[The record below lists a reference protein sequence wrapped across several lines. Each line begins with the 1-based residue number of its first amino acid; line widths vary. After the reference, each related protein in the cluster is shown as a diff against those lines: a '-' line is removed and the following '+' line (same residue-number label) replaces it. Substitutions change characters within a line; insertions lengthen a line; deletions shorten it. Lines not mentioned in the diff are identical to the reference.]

1 LEWRLGYH
9 QVFKDG
15 GIGSSSEDIF
25 GGVVEILGKG
35 DGVGVK
41 YVWRKVSISEP
52 AATSAYPGVIN
63 SFISQIVGSILE
75 GRGVVVLGIKV

>member
-1 LEWRLGYH
+1 
-9 QVFKDG
+9 
-15 GIGSSSEDIF
+15 
-25 GGVVEILGKG
+25 
-35 DGVGVK
+35 
-41 YVWRKVSISEP
+41 VSISEP